1 VHSAAALRLGYVRA
15 VGPVDLRRRAPG
27 AKAPVLI
34 LGFNA
39 GLEDLLHPRRQRQG
53 QRQRQR
59 LALRAFV
66 VPTLRQA
73 QGRLLRKRRE
83 GWGTRF
89 VSCGGEV
96 KVPVP
101 RLFKERRDK
110 DGPPG
115 IDPPFAKLIR
125 GGWFAKVFFMSDR
138 VMSESAMSESTEQ
151 IRELLD
157 SVYRVDSGRILAT
170 LIRLLGDFDLAEEA
184 MHEAFAAALSLW
196 PKSGVP
202 GNPRPWLISTAR
214 FKAIDTLRRRAR
226 FDASQDEFVRYFEAQ
241 SISAERSNK
250 NEEHGLE
257 DDYLEDDRL
266 RLIFT
271 CCHPSLAP
279 DARVALTLR
288 EVCGL
293 TTEEIAKAFL
303 ITPRTLAQRVVRA
316 KAKIRE
322 TPIRYE
328 VPTPGELPERLGAV
342 LQVIYL
348 VFNEGYS
355 AAAGAEVTRAEL
367 TGEAIRLGRLLVELH
382 LTELGP
388 EPEVIGLLSLMLLQ
402 ESRRAARNSPTGEL
416 ILLENQDRALWN
428 REQIAEGVALLE
440 KALQYR
446 QKSRR
451 FGSYTLQAAI
461 AAVHA
466 EAESVARTDWRQI
479 VALYDRLLQVQPS
492 PVVQLNRAVAIAM
505 RDGPEAGLTN
515 IDAVLEHGELANYY
529 LAHSARADM
538 CRRLGRTAEARAS
551 YEKALA
557 LTQQEP
563 ERQFLQERI
572 RQLK

>member
-1 VHSAAALRLGYVRA
+1 MSESRPGHFASII
-15 VGPVDLRRRAPG
+15 DL
-27 AKAPVLI
+27 
-34 LGFNA
+34 
-39 GLEDLLHPRRQRQG
+39 
-53 QRQRQR
+53 
-59 LALRAFV
+59 
-66 VPTLRQA
+66 
-73 QGRLLRKRRE
+73 
-83 GWGTRF
+83 
-89 VSCGGEV
+89 
-96 KVPVP
+96 
-101 RLFKERRDK
+101 
-110 DGPPG
+110 
-115 IDPPFAKLIR
+115 PFAKLIPDR
-125 GGWFAKVFFMSDR
+125 WFAKVMAMSER
-138 VMSESAMSESTEQ
+138 VMSESSTEP

-157 SVYRVDSGRILAT
+157 SLYRVDSGRILAT

-196 PKSGVP
+196 PRSGVP
-202 GNPRPWLISTAR
+202 GSPRPWLISTAR

-226 FDASQDEFVRYFEAQ
+226 FDASQDELARHLEAQ
-241 SISAERSNK
+241 WSSAGSSK
-250 NEEHGLE
+250 EEDSPDAG
-257 DDYLEDDRL
+257 LEDDRL

-271 CCHPSLAP
+271 CCHPLLAP

-303 ITPRTLAQRVVRA
+303 TTPSTLAQRIVRA
-316 KAKIRE
+316 RAKIRE
-322 TPIRYE
+322 TPIPYE
-328 VPTPGELPERLGAV
+328 VPAPEELPERLAAV

-367 TGEAIRLGRLLVELH
+367 TGEAIRLGRLLMELR
-382 LTELGP
+382 P
-388 EPEVIGLLSLMLLQ
+388 EPEIMGLLALMLLQ
-402 ESRRAARNSPTGEL
+402 ESRRAARTSSTGEL

-440 KALQYR
+440 KALKHQ

-451 FGSYTLQAAI
+451 LGAYTLQAAI

-466 EAESVARTDWRQI
+466 EAESVAATDWRQI
-479 VALYDRLLQVQPS
+479 VALYDQLLRIQPS

-505 RDGPEAGLTN
+505 RDGPEAGLAH
-515 IDAVLEHGELANYY
+515 IDAVLGDSSGKQGELANYY

-538 CRRLGRTAEARAS
+538 YRRLGRTAEARAS

>member
-1 VHSAAALRLGYVRA
+1 
-15 VGPVDLRRRAPG
+15 
-27 AKAPVLI
+27 
-34 LGFNA
+34 
-39 GLEDLLHPRRQRQG
+39 
-53 QRQRQR
+53 
-59 LALRAFV
+59 
-66 VPTLRQA
+66 
-73 QGRLLRKRRE
+73 
-83 GWGTRF
+83 
-89 VSCGGEV
+89 
-96 KVPVP
+96 
-101 RLFKERRDK
+101 
-110 DGPPG
+110 
-115 IDPPFAKLIR
+115 
-125 GGWFAKVFFMSDR
+125 
-138 VMSESAMSESTEQ
+138 MSERSPEQNHEQ

-157 SVYRVDSGRILAT
+157 SLYRVDSGRILAT

-196 PKSGVP
+196 PRSGVP

-226 FDASQDEFVRYFEAQ
+226 FDASQDELARYLEAQ
-241 SISAERSNK
+241 SSSTEKSD
-250 NEEHGLE
+250 EE
-257 DDYLEDDRL
+257 DTLEDDRL

-279 DARVALTLR
+279 EARVALTLR

-303 ITPRTLAQRVVRA
+303 TTPRTLAQRIVRA
-316 KAKIRE
+316 KARIRE
-322 TPIRYE
+322 THIPYE
-328 VPTPGELPERLGAV
+328 VPTAEELPERLGAV

-355 AAAGAEVTRAEL
+355 AAAGSEVTRAEL
-367 TGEAIRLGRLLVELH
+367 TGEAIRLGRLLAQLQ
-382 LTELGP
+382 P
-388 EPEVIGLLSLMLLQ
+388 EPEVVGLLALMLLH
-402 ESRRAARNSPTGEL
+402 ESRRAARTSPTGQL

-428 REQIAEGVALLE
+428 REQISEGVGLLE
-440 KALQYR
+440 KTLKAQ

-466 EAESVARTDWRQI
+466 EAESVARTDWPQI
-479 VALYDRLLQVQPS
+479 VELYDQLVRIQPS

-505 RDGPEAGLTN
+505 RDGPEVGLAH
-515 IDAVLEHGELANYY
+515 IDAVLERCSGKQGDLANYY

-538 CRRLGRTAEARAS
+538 YRRLGRTAEARAS

-563 ERQFLQERI
+563 ERQFLAMRLEE
-572 RQLK
+572 LK